1 MNRARWSQGGAV
13 SVVNLKCTQGGGAI
27 NEIASIG
34 DAAVIKQTL
43 VRLNERS
50 KSRRKLQPG
59 RVRSGD
65 NGIVGQLT
73 GLAPTEFRPMSGD
86 DNIALQ

>member
-1 MNRARWSQGGAV
+1 M
-13 SVVNLKCTQGGGAI
+13 
-27 NEIASIG
+27 
-34 DAAVIKQTL
+34 IKQTL